1 MKTNIRKYPG
11 LKKPGCLVPGF
22 SRLFLLLFQQ
32 VADFGE
38 QQLLLRRCGRFGNG
52 SRSLFL
58 FLHQPVHQ
66 LDHQEH
72 AERQDREIHAL
83 LDECAVVPVDR
94 FCRCGSLRGI
104 ASSGHHVAHRVHGVR
119 RHVADFRDVEPQL
132 REVGVSDQRADGRH
146 QDVVHERRYDFAERA
161 ADDHADGHVDDI
173 AAHRECLEVLKEFFH
188 ERLSPRLF
196 MLERLAPQ
204 GRLIAFDRDPEA
216 VAAAAAI
223 KDPRFQIVHAPF
235 SAMKERLGDLGIRQV
250 DGIFLD
256 IGVSS
261 PQIDD
266 PSRGFSFRFEGPL
279 DMRMD
284 TSCGETAAEWLAR
297 ASVEEI
303 AEVLA
308 DFGEERFAHRIAR
321 AIVEARSR
329 APITTTGALA
339 KLVEAAVPKNRRDA
353 AQHPATRTFQAV
365 RIQVNHELDELKTT
379 LESAGALLA
388 PAGRL
393 AVISFHSLEDRI
405 VKRFFEKRLHPDR
418 DLDPRLP
425 MPAGFNAQ
433 PWFCDVIRILPTKSE
448 AESNPRARSSVL
460 RVGTRTARLWED

>member
-1 MKTNIRKYPG
+1 MSAFVHLPVLSREAPEALVARPDG
-11 LKKPGCLVPGF
+11 LYVDGTFGRGGH
-22 SRLFLLLFQQ
+22 SRL
-32 VADFGE
+32 
-38 QQLLLRRCGRFGNG
+38 
-52 SRSLFL
+52 
-58 FLHQPVHQ
+58 
-66 LDHQEH
+66 
-72 AERQDREIHAL
+72 I
-83 LDECAVVPVDR
+83 
-94 FCRCGSLRGI
+94 
-104 ASSGHHVAHRVHGVR
+104 
-119 RHVADFRDVEPQL
+119 
-132 REVGVSDQRADGRH
+132 
-146 QDVVHERRYDFAERA
+146 
-161 ADDHADGHVDDI
+161 
-173 AAHRECLEVLKEFFH
+173 
-188 ERLSPRLF
+188 
-196 MLERLAPQ
+196 LERLAQQ

-279 DMRMD
+279 
-284 TSCGETAAEWLAR
+284 
-297 ASVEEI
+297 
-303 AEVLA
+303 
-308 DFGEERFAHRIAR
+308 AHRIAR

>member
-1 MKTNIRKYPG
+1 MNSDTSMPSPESVHISVLLNEAVDALAPKAGGRYLDGTVGMGGHSFAIMERTGGEGFLCG
-11 LKKPGCLVPGF
+11 L
-22 SRLFLLLFQQ
+22 
-32 VADFGE
+32 
-38 QQLLLRRCGRFGNG
+38 
-52 SRSLFL
+52 
-58 FLHQPVHQ
+58 
-66 LDHQEH
+66 
-72 AERQDREIHAL
+72 DRDTQAL
-83 LDECAVVPVDR
+83 ELAR
-94 FCRCGSLRGI
+94 I
-104 ASSGHHVAHRVHGVR
+104 
-119 RHVADFRDVEPQL
+119 
-132 REVGVSDQRADGRH
+132 
-146 QDVVHERRYDFAERA
+146 
-161 ADDHADGHVDDI
+161 
-173 AAHRECLEVLKEFFH
+173 
-188 ERLSPRLF
+188 
-196 MLERLAPQ
+196 RLAPF
-204 GRLIAFDRDPEA
+204 GDRVHLVHTRYSEFEA
-216 VAAAAAI
+216 AL
-223 KDPRFQIVHAPF
+223 D
-235 SAMKERLGDLGIRQV
+235 GIGWDAV
-250 DGIFLD
+250 DGALID

-261 PQIDD
+261 LQID
-266 PSRGFSFRFEGPL
+266 SAERGFSFSSDGPL

-297 ASVEEI
+297 ASAEEI

-365 RIQVNHELDELKTT
+365 RIQVNHELDELKTA

>member
-1 MKTNIRKYPG
+1 MSAFVHRPVLSREAPEALIARPDG
-11 LKKPGCLVPGF
+11 LYVDGTFGRGGH
-22 SRLFLLLFQQ
+22 SRL
-32 VADFGE
+32 
-38 QQLLLRRCGRFGNG
+38 
-52 SRSLFL
+52 
-58 FLHQPVHQ
+58 
-66 LDHQEH
+66 
-72 AERQDREIHAL
+72 
-83 LDECAVVPVDR
+83 
-94 FCRCGSLRGI
+94 
-104 ASSGHHVAHRVHGVR
+104 
-119 RHVADFRDVEPQL
+119 
-132 REVGVSDQRADGRH
+132 
-146 QDVVHERRYDFAERA
+146 
-161 ADDHADGHVDDI
+161 
-173 AAHRECLEVLKEFFH
+173 VLQ
-188 ERLSPRLF
+188 
-196 MLERLAPQ
+196 RLAPQ

-235 SAMKERLGDLGIRQV
+235 SAMKERLGDLGIGQV

-284 TSCGETAAEWLAR
+284 TSCGETAAQWLAR

-365 RIQVNHELDELKTT
+365 RIQVNHDLPC
-379 LESAGALLA
+379 G
-388 PAGRL
+388 
-393 AVISFHSLEDRI
+393 ISPG
-405 VKRFFEKRLHPDR
+405 K
-418 DLDPRLP
+418 
-425 MPAGFNAQ
+425 
-433 PWFCDVIRILPTKSE
+433 
-448 AESNPRARSSVL
+448 L
-460 RVGTRTARLWED
+460 R

>member
-1 MKTNIRKYPG
+1 MLPRRVVRSGASLHQKKKQAMSAFVHLPVLSREAPEALVARPDG
-11 LKKPGCLVPGF
+11 LYVDGTFGRGGH
-22 SRLFLLLFQQ
+22 SRL
-32 VADFGE
+32 
-38 QQLLLRRCGRFGNG
+38 
-52 SRSLFL
+52 
-58 FLHQPVHQ
+58 
-66 LDHQEH
+66 
-72 AERQDREIHAL
+72 I
-83 LDECAVVPVDR
+83 
-94 FCRCGSLRGI
+94 
-104 ASSGHHVAHRVHGVR
+104 
-119 RHVADFRDVEPQL
+119 
-132 REVGVSDQRADGRH
+132 
-146 QDVVHERRYDFAERA
+146 
-161 ADDHADGHVDDI
+161 
-173 AAHRECLEVLKEFFH
+173 
-188 ERLSPRLF
+188 
-196 MLERLAPQ
+196 LERLAPQ

-284 TSCGETAAEWLAR
+284 TSCGETAAQWLAR
-297 ASVEEI
+297 ASAEEI

-365 RIQVNHELDELKTT
+365 RIQVNHELDELKTA

-425 MPAGFNAQ
+425 IPAGFNAQ
-433 PWFCDVIRILPTKSE
+433 PWFSDVIRILPTKSE

>member
-1 MKTNIRKYPG
+1 MSAFVHLPVLSREAPEALVARPDG
-11 LKKPGCLVPGF
+11 LYVDGTFGRGGH
-22 SRLFLLLFQQ
+22 SRL
-32 VADFGE
+32 
-38 QQLLLRRCGRFGNG
+38 
-52 SRSLFL
+52 
-58 FLHQPVHQ
+58 
-66 LDHQEH
+66 
-72 AERQDREIHAL
+72 I
-83 LDECAVVPVDR
+83 
-94 FCRCGSLRGI
+94 
-104 ASSGHHVAHRVHGVR
+104 
-119 RHVADFRDVEPQL
+119 
-132 REVGVSDQRADGRH
+132 
-146 QDVVHERRYDFAERA
+146 
-161 ADDHADGHVDDI
+161 
-173 AAHRECLEVLKEFFH
+173 
-188 ERLSPRLF
+188 
-196 MLERLAPQ
+196 LERLAQQ

-379 LESAGALLA
+379 LESAGALLV

-393 AVISFHSLEDRI
+393 AVISFHSHCQALFR
-405 VKRFFEKRLHPDR
+405 KAP
-418 DLDPRLP
+418 
-425 MPAGFNAQ
+425 
-433 PWFCDVIRILPTKSE
+433 
-448 AESNPRARSSVL
+448 SS
-460 RVGTRTARLWED
+460 

>member
-1 MKTNIRKYPG
+1 MSAFVHLPVLSREAPEALVARPDG
-11 LKKPGCLVPGF
+11 LYVDGTFGRGGH
-22 SRLFLLLFQQ
+22 SRL
-32 VADFGE
+32 
-38 QQLLLRRCGRFGNG
+38 
-52 SRSLFL
+52 
-58 FLHQPVHQ
+58 
-66 LDHQEH
+66 
-72 AERQDREIHAL
+72 I
-83 LDECAVVPVDR
+83 
-94 FCRCGSLRGI
+94 
-104 ASSGHHVAHRVHGVR
+104 
-119 RHVADFRDVEPQL
+119 
-132 REVGVSDQRADGRH
+132 
-146 QDVVHERRYDFAERA
+146 
-161 ADDHADGHVDDI
+161 
-173 AAHRECLEVLKEFFH
+173 
-188 ERLSPRLF
+188 
-196 MLERLAPQ
+196 LERLAPQ

-216 VAAAAAI
+216 VAAGAAI

-297 ASVEEI
+297 ASAEEI

-365 RIQVNHELDELKTT
+365 RIQVNHELDELKTA